1 MLINFDKR
9 LKQLDLEQALKISKI
24 KKTKNITINS
34 FFKKEEANL
43 KKEILVNKKQFEK
56 IKKDKE
62 KILLERNSVKQS
74 LNNIKKT
81 KLPKITNFKK
91 QIDGL
96 EKDLKAGRKIQER
109 LDNLDLKKVDWD
121 QQLKTEQSDYDRS
134 VSTLEKTIKRKTSE
148 EYYTFL
154 KSGLDRFDNEGDT
167 EKLRKIWWK
176 KV

>member
-1 MLINFDKR
+1 MLNDFDKR
-9 LKQLDLEQALKISKI
+9 LKQLDLEQAFKISKI
-24 KKTKNITINS
+24 KKTKNITIKS
-34 FFKKEEANL
+34 FFKKEEVNL
-43 KKEILVNKKQFEK
+43 KKGILVNKKQFEK

-91 QIDGL
+91 QIDRL

-134 VSTLEKTIKRKTSE
+134 VSILEKTIK
-148 EYYTFL
+148 
-154 KSGLDRFDNEGDT
+154 
-167 EKLRKIWWK
+167 EKLQKNIILF
-176 KV
+176 